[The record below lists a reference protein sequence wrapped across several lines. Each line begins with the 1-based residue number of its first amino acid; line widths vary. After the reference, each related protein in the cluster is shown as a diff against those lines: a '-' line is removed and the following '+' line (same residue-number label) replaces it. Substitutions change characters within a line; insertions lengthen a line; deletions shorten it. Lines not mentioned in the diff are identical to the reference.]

1 MARKEPHL
9 PRCHQVLRKQED
21 LPSGLPLVWPEK
33 LYKQFPFLLASSAH
47 LHLQTQMIS
56 RHCCV
61 LDGPGEKKEQKT
73 ATPVFEV
80 EVLKI
85 KILTTKKDYDKPSH
99 L

>member
-1 MARKEPHL
+1 
-9 PRCHQVLRKQED
+9 
-21 LPSGLPLVWPEK
+21 
-33 LYKQFPFLLASSAH
+33 
-47 LHLQTQMIS
+47 
-56 RHCCV
+56 V